1 MCSEEVKKGGEFQD
15 YVVELLYRSGF
26 SEGEIYSTG
35 SKGYYE
41 KTIVFP
47 GSIDAVT
54 SPDILILDWASAASL
69 IQFGIECMRRDKLFD
84 INGQK
89 YLT

>member
-1 MCSEEVKKGGEFQD
+1 VCSEEVKKGGEFQD

-41 KTIVFP
+41 K
-47 GSIDAVT
+47 
-54 SPDILILDWASAASL
+54 SA
-69 IQFGIECMRRDKLFD
+69 R
-84 INGQK
+84 
-89 YLT
+89 